1 MSLLN
6 YDHVAFFHA
15 HPDDETLATGGLIAH
30 LVASGKRVSVL
41 TATRGERGEVYPDV
55 AYDSLPKL
63 RESELACALGTLGVD
78 GPVFL
83 GSAPAVAEP
92 RRYEDSG
99 MIWLSPG
106 LAGPDPMAPRDCF
119 ANAQT
124 ALADLR
130 AWCVYARP
138 DLLLTYGAAGGYG
151 HPDHIRCHELA
162 NGADDLVAV
171 GNFYGPQDPV
181 PGDAFT
187 IDHSKF
193 AHAVRSAHAC
203 YSSQFR
209 LEGEQIVHV
218 GGQRAKIAF
227 ETRVAIPKRPEAS

>member
-55 AYDSLPKL
+55 TYQNLSDL
-63 RESELACALGTLGVD
+63 RVSELARALRTLGAD
-78 GPVFL
+78 GPAFL
-83 GSAPAVAEP
+83 GSAPAVTEP

-106 LAGPDPMAPRDCF
+106 LAGPDPKAPPDCF
-119 ANAQT
+119 ANVKT

-130 AWCVYARP
+130 AWCKHAQP
-138 DLLLTYGAAGGYG
+138 DLLLTYGPAGGYG
-151 HPDHIRCHELA
+151 HPDHVRCHELA
-162 NGADDLVAV
+162 SEVTDLVAV

-181 PGDAFT
+181 SGDAVT
-187 IDHSKF
+187 INHSRF
-193 AHAVRSAHAC
+193 VDVVRAAHAC

-209 LEGEQIVHV
+209 LDGEQIIHV
-218 GGQRAKIAF
+218 GGQRTRIAL
-227 ETRVAIPKRPEAS
+227 ETRLTLSKRPEAR